1 MIMKL
6 ILLGISA
13 FLATLVKSMSGFGFG
28 IVFMAIAPLLVPVKE
43 ATVLSLATV
52 FFFQIYIIITLHKY
66 IQWKLVI
73 MPAIFGIIASSIGVN
88 IMVSINP
95 KVMDL
100 ILGIFL
106 WSMAIYLLLIA
117 PKIKLRNHNLF
128 IGTLAGIFSG
138 FMRGMFAVGSPPI
151 AIYYSSVLD
160 DTKIYQATIQT
171 YFNITTITILIT
183 NIICH
188 NFTIN

>member
-1 MIMKL
+1 
-6 ILLGISA
+6 
-13 FLATLVKSMSGFGFG
+13 
-28 IVFMAIAPLLVPVKE
+28 
-43 ATVLSLATV
+43 
-52 FFFQIYIIITLHKY
+52 
-66 IQWKLVI
+66 

-188 NFTIN
+188 NFTIKLIVPLCVTIICCLLATWLGLHVLNKVSMQFIRTISYLLMFIAGAYDFIKFFIV